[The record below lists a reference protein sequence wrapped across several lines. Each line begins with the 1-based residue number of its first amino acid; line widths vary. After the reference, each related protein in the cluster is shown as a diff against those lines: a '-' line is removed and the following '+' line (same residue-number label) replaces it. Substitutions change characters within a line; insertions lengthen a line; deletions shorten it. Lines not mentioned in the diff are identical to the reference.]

1 MPTSHREALGE
12 NRWETL
18 RELAPVRFRA
28 AQSELLRQDRA
39 GTCVMLLEA
48 GRVMVTAT
56 GPLGREQLIAV
67 RGSGEILGEMA
78 VLTGIKRSATVRTLT
93 SCQVHVIPADEFRT
107 FVDEHGLLQPLLQH
121 SYGRIRES
129 EQSRLELATGSVAVR
144 LACLLTRL
152 AGTASAETPAR
163 IGLRQEA
170 LAQLIG
176 ASRNAVGNALK
187 EWRDRGWLT
196 TTPSGGITVTDI
208 TALYDHATAP

>member
-1 MPTSHREALGE
+1 MPTSHREALGK
-12 NRWETL
+12 NHWETL
-18 RELAPVRFRA
+18 RELTPIRFRP
-28 AQSELLRQDRA
+28 AQSELLRQNQA
-39 GTCVMLLEA
+39 GTCVMLLET

-67 RGSGEILGEMA
+67 RESGEILGEMA
-78 VLTGIKRSATVRTLT
+78 VLTDIKRSATVRTLT
-93 SCQVHVIPADEFRT
+93 SCQIHVIPADEFRA
-107 FVDEHGLLQPLLQH
+107 FVAEHGLLQPLLQH

-129 EQSRLELATGSVAVR
+129 EQSRLELATGSVALR

-152 AGTASAETPAR
+152 AGTASADAPAR
-163 IGLRQEA
+163 ISLGQEA
-170 LAQLIG
+170 FAQLIG

-208 TALYDHATAP
+208 AALYDHATTP